1 MKFARDAEIPNDA
14 YTVALFIGVV
24 RVIANFL
31 TTWAC
36 NQWGRRKP
44 AISMAAGMSFA
55 LFGLATYVS
64 LRHRYPEIVS
74 GKVWIPATF
83 ILIIILTSSIVFS
96 TLLYSMLGEVFP
108 TRVRGV
114 SFFKLVPFNERFLI
128 LFLKNYTRMC

>member
-1 MKFARDAEIPNDA
+1 
-14 YTVALFIGVV
+14 
-24 RVIANFL
+24 
-31 TTWAC
+31 
-36 NQWGRRKP
+36 
-44 AISMAAGMSFA
+44 MAAGMSLA

-83 ILIIILTSSIVFS
+83 ILIVILTSSIVFS

-114 SFFKLVPFNERFLI
+114 SFFNLIPFTKIFTL
-128 LFLKNYTRMC
+128 LFLKEMLNLIEVDVVG